1 MCVVQLSGP
10 DGVFYV
16 NPAKVDVIGPSRQGP
31 EGPDGEPVRLE
42 GVREISVN
50 GYRLLMFDTSRNLQ
64 AAQNRG
70 IT

>member
-1 MCVVQLSGP
+1 MRFVQLSGP

-16 NPAKVDVIGPSRQGP
+16 DPAKVDVIGPSQSGP
-31 EGPDGEPVRLE
+31 EGPDGEPVGLE

-50 GYRLLMFDTSRNLQ
+50 GRRLLMFDTSTNMQ
-64 AAQNRG
+64 AARDMG